1 MKRHFPVIIEQDKE
15 GVFIVECPVFQGCR
29 SYGQTVEEAIENIQ
43 EAIAVCLEEAE
54 PAPRE
59 TLFVGIRDLEVA
71 VP

>member
-1 MKRHFPVIIEQDKE
+1 MKRHFPVIIEQDKD

-29 SYGQTVEEAIENIQ
+29 SYGQTVEEAIENIR
-43 EAIAVCLEEAE
+43 EAIAVCLDESG

-59 TLFVGIRDLEVA
+59 TLFVGVRDLEVA

>member
-1 MKRHFPVIIEQDKE
+1 MKRHFPMIIEQDKE
-15 GVFIVECPVFQGCR
+15 GVFIVECLVFQGCR

-54 PAPRE
+54 PAPQE
-59 TLFVGIRDLEVA
+59 TLFVGIRDLEVV